1 MCPNC
6 RAFVTPG
13 TRVCPYC
20 EAKLGPRA
28 IDKRNPGEIL
38 GGLIPQARF
47 TTILILI
54 INFALYIA
62 TAYLGGNFWNVPGP
76 TLYVF
81 GAKVGLR
88 FLHGEWWRLITA
100 GFLHGGLLHILMN
113 SWVLFDLGAEVEA
126 AYGTARMIVFY
137 FVSTFTGFLL
147 SAWWSGGISIGAS
160 AGLMGLIGAMI
171 AYGVSEQTA
180 LGSAIKGQYIR
191 WAVYILIFGLVSGMG
206 VDNAAHI
213 GGGIGGFLAGLV
225 LSTPRARL
233 MWKEPLIKAAA
244 GLAVLTTVACFVLM
258 YLNMPAAQQQINQMR

>member
-6 RAFVTPG
+6 RAFVTPS

-20 EAKLGPRA
+20 EMKLGPRA
-28 IDKRNPGEIL
+28 IDRRNPGEIL

-54 INFALYIA
+54 INFAFYVA
-62 TAYLGGNFWNVPGP
+62 TGVTGGNFWNMSVP

-81 GAKVGLR
+81 GAKVGLQY
-88 FLHGEWWRLITA
+88 LHGEWWRLITA

-147 SAWWSGGISIGAS
+147 SAWWSPTISIGAS

-171 AYGVSEQTA
+171 AFGVTERTA
-180 LGSAIKGQYIR
+180 MGSAIKSQYIR
-191 WAVYILIFGLVSGMG
+191 WAVYILIFGFISGMG

-213 GGGIGGFLAGLV
+213 GGGLGGFAIGFV
-225 LSTPRARL
+225 LSTPRARM
-233 MWKEPLIKAAA
+233 MWREPIIKAAA
-244 GLAVLTTVACFVLM
+244 ALAVLTTVVCFVLM
-258 YLNMPAAQQQINQMR
+258 FLNMPAAQQQVNLMR